1 MFRMKKLFIL
11 CGFFSLISLTTQAQK
26 FEIRS
31 TYLDASTVSVELRV
45 LGQPAPKSTDFL
57 TDLVF
62 GLKWDNALNLN
73 IKNVLNTSGFNI
85 NMSDVERMSGNFEYQ
100 AFYANATPF
109 LIPTDWQHK
118 TWVEVVRVRFEGP
131 SLQNQMIKIAEPK
144 FNENTNPNF
153 GFNLKDHHL
162 NIKGFSSSDEHYISL
177 SSFEAR
183 SQNNDVQLFWTSEIE
198 INSEHFILQRS
209 NDAGKWSDLGTIEA
223 QVNSNIPINY
233 SFLDKEVYSNSKR
246 NEILYYR
253 LKMVKRDGSFDYS
266 STQLVQRGSYYFDFT
281 VHANSASDQSLNIIR
296 SSSEKSSDVYIF
308 NYTGKLVQKSILA
321 GHQNVLQLNDF
332 ISGVYFVRI
341 GDQIRKVFIP

>member
-1 MFRMKKLFIL
+1 MKIIL
-11 CGFFSLISLTTQAQK
+11 QILLIISFSSTSIQAQK

-62 GLKWDNALNLN
+62 GLKWDNTLNLN
-73 IKNVLNTSGFNI
+73 IANVLNTSGFNI
-85 NMSDVERMSGNFEYQ
+85 NKSDVEKMSGNFEYQ

-118 TWVEVVRVRFEGP
+118 TWVEVVRIQFEGP
-131 SLQNQMIKIAEPK
+131 SLQNQMIKIAEPE

-153 GFNLKDHHL
+153 GFNLKDHYL
-162 NIKGFSSSDEHYISL
+162 NINGFSSSDEHYISL
-177 SSFEAR
+177 LSFEAR

-198 INSEHFILQRS
+198 INSEHFILERS
-209 NDAGKWSDLGTIEA
+209 NDASKWSDLGTIEA
-223 QVNSNIPINY
+223 QVNSNIPNNY
-233 SFLDKEVYSNSKR
+233 SFLDEDVYLNSKR
-246 NEILYYR
+246 NEVLYYR
-253 LKMVKRDGSFDYS
+253 LKMVKKDGSFDYS
-266 STQLVQRGSYYFDFT
+266 STQLVQRGSNYFDFT
-281 VHANSASDQSLNIIR
+281 VHPNSASDQSLNIIR
-296 SSSEKSSDVYIF
+296 SSSEKSVDVYIF
-308 NYTGKLVQKSILA
+308 NYTGKLVQKSTLA
-321 GHQNVLQLNDF
+321 DHQNVLQLNDF